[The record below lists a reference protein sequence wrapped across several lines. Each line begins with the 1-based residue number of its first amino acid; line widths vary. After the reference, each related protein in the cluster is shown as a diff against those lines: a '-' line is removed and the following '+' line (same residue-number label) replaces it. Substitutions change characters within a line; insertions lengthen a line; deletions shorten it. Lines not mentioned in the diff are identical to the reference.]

1 MERGPLVLTVMGAAL
16 AIAGAVR
23 FARMGH
29 FTWTQVGLCLLM
41 VPVSLLIL
49 LVADYTL
56 HHSRIGLLIMLAL
69 IVMLS
74 VTHPSF
80 CVGMG
85 LALIGMV
92 AAKGFGASA

>member
-1 MERGPLVLTVMGAAL
+1 
-16 AIAGAVR
+16 
-23 FARMGH
+23 
-29 FTWTQVGLCLLM
+29 
-41 VPVSLLIL
+41 
-49 LVADYTL
+49 
-56 HHSRIGLLIMLAL
+56 MLAL